1 MERILFFIRPVQ
13 LVLLFLLLGGLSAS
27 AQKTTIWIVN
37 HAEQDSLIKDGGLTT
52 IGQQR
57 AADLVKALKHE
68 GIEAIFITKQKCS
81 AQTADPL
88 ARRDKILPRVN
99 TDSLKKFVQIL
110 TRNFAGKNVLVV
122 SNPATIIQLLN
133 LLGADSPFDGLDEG
147 DHDQLF
153 YVTIKDS
160 GDVVSGVRY
169 FGATNHVNAIPQ
181 QYILDNFNPNYTPI
195 ISGH

>member
-1 MERILFFIRPVQ
+1 MERIIRFIRPVQ
-13 LVLLFLLLGGLSAS
+13 LALLLLLLGSLSAS

-37 HAEQDSLIKDGGLTT
+37 HAEEDTIVKDGGLIS

-81 AQTADPL
+81 VQTADPL
-88 ARRDKILPRVN
+88 ARRNKILPRVN

-110 TRNFAGKNVLVV
+110 TKNFAGKNVLVI
-122 SNPATIIQLLN
+122 SNPTTIVQLLN
-133 LLGADSPFDGLDEG
+133 LLGADSPFDGLDQG

-153 YVTIKDS
+153 YVTIKDT

-169 FGATNHVNAIPQ
+169 FGATNHVNPIPQ
-181 QYILDNFNPNYTPI
+181 QYILDNFNPNYAPI
-195 ISGH
+195 VSGH